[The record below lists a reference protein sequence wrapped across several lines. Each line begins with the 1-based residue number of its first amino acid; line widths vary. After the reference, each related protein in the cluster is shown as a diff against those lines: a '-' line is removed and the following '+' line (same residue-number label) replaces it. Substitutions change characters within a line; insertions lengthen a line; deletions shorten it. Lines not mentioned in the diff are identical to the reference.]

1 VPSRSHD
8 ARGDPGQGVP
18 EGTRLEEADGP
29 DKFIFCRVVLF
40 DALFLLRLAESPVWL
55 LHGVKL
61 ASQSTVELVPAPLPE
76 GDHGKEIEPSVEL
89 EKPVED
95 VLEYSSDS
103 SIRSGSDVEITGAS
117 GPPATPVP

>member
-1 VPSRSHD
+1 VPSRPHD

-40 DALFLLRLAESPVWL
+40 DALFLLRLAESPVGL

-61 ASQSTVELVPAPLPE
+61 VGQSTVELVPCPIARRGPWE
-76 GDHGKEIEPSVEL
+76 GD
-89 EKPVED
+89 
-95 VLEYSSDS
+95 
-103 SIRSGSDVEITGAS
+103 
-117 GPPATPVP
+117 